1 MDLQTQKQL
10 INEFLDFQIKGS
22 KPYFNFHLTNGKLKS
37 FNNIIDFLTHG
48 ITLDYL
54 EVDVTPF

>member
-22 KPYFNFHLTNGKLKS
+22 KPFFNFHLTNGKLKS
-37 FNNIIDFLTHG
+37 FNNIIDFLKNEPKFEY
-48 ITLDYL
+48 D
-54 EVDVTPF
+54 EVYITPF

>member
-10 INEFLDFQIKGS
+10 INEFLDFQIKGI
-22 KPYFNFHLTNGKLKS
+22 KPFFNFYLTNGKIKS

-48 ITLDYL
+48 IALDYV
-54 EVDVTPF
+54 EVYVTPF

>member
-1 MDLQTQKQL
+1 MNLQTQKQL

-37 FNNIIDFLTHG
+37 FNNIIDFLKN
-48 ITLDYL
+48 IDVL
-54 EVDVTPF
+54 EYKEVYVTPF